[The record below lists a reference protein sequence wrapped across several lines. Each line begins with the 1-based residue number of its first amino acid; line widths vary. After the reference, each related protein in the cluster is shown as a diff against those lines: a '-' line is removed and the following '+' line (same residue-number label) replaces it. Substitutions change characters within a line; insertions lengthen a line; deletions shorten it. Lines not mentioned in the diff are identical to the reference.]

1 MDEYKVYNILGQDY
15 VLLKDLKKRPDST
28 KKTVKNDSERE
39 TKKVKKGDKTNDEN
53 FHFSPEIIEYYWQKA
68 AKTQKRELFMN
79 TIRPMLKKELGY
91 DFSEIILEKKAK
103 ILCARWSYCEENK
116 KKYDGPYLID

>member
-91 DFSEIILEKKAK
+91 DFSEIILEKKATF
-103 ILCARWSYCEENK
+103 
-116 KKYDGPYLID
+116 